1 MKLPVVKI
9 KGIPIKV
16 HWSWFIA
23 FGVISFSLS
32 TSYFPSLTVAPIG
45 SYFLDGI
52 LTTLF
57 IFGSVLVHELG
68 HVVYALKGGVE
79 VEAIYLH
86 VFGGIADLKEE
97 LKTPK
102 KEFWMALAGP
112 LTSFML
118 AGGFAL
124 FSNSVARY
132 LSTVNLMIAVFN
144 LLPIFPLDGGRLLKS
159 LLWAL
164 KGNYIKATGLTIKVG
179 QTLSI
184 LMISIGIIF
193 VLLRAFG
200 GGLWLIV
207 IGGILR
213 TYSASSDRVI
223 SGVNSGLKVKDIMI
237 PAEAVITVYED
248 INVDNFLNEYFLR
261 YGFHLYPVCNSDGKI
276 TGVVSSQSAVNNKEK
291 SNTIKTA
298 SQVSCL
304 KIKDIMTE
312 NFKSISLD
320 ATVEESLKQMLL
332 FNVDRLLVFN
342 NGKFQG
348 LLTKNSIARARY
360 LQ

>member
-9 KGIPIKV
+9 NGIPIKV

-45 SYFLDGI
+45 SCFLDGI
-52 LTTLF
+52 LTTLL

-68 HVVYALKGGVE
+68 HVTYALKGGVE

-124 FSNSVARY
+124 FDNSVARY

-159 LLWAL
+159 LIWAL
-164 KGNYIKATGLTIKVG
+164 KGNYIKATAITIKVG

-213 TYSASSDRVI
+213 AYSASSDRII
-223 SGVNSGLKVKDIMI
+223 SGVNSKLKVKDIMI
-237 PAEAVITVYED
+237 PAEAVTTVPDD
-248 INVDNFLNEYFLR
+248 ISVDNFLNEYFLR
-261 YGFHLYPVCNSDGKI
+261 YGFHSYPVCNGEKEV
-276 TGVVSSQSAVNNKEK
+276 TGVVSSQSAVKNKEK
-291 SNTIKTA
+291 GNTIK
-298 SQVSCL
+298 VR
-304 KIKDIMTE
+304 DIMTE
-312 NFKSISLD
+312 DFKSISSD
-320 ATVEESLKQMLL
+320 DTIEKSLEQMLL
-332 FNVDRLLVFN
+332 FNVDRLFVFN
-342 NGKFQG
+342 DRKFQG

-360 LQ
+360 HIPH